1 MARIRTI
8 KPTIWGDAGVARV
21 SRDARLLMVGLITM
35 ADDSGRFL
43 SSPAAVTGH
52 IYPNDS
58 IQPSRVQRW
67 LDELAKQDLIHL
79 YRIDGI
85 AYGCFLKWKKHQKIS
100 HPQPSALPPPQE
112 ELFDDFPE

>member
-8 KPTIWGDAGVARV
+8 KPSIWGDAGVARV

-43 SSPAAVTGH
+43 GSPAAVTGH
-52 IYPNDS
+52 VFPNDC
-58 IQPSRVQRW
+58 IQPSRVQKW
-67 LDELAKQDLIHL
+67 LSELAKEDLIHL

-85 AYGCFLKWKKHQKIS
+85 AYGCFLKWKRHQKIS

-112 ELFDDFPE
+112 ELFDDIPE